1 MIKYIINLK
10 DYKMIKMKLKKNNF
24 YKKIVLDN

>member
-1 MIKYIINLK
+1 MINYIINLK
-10 DYKMIKMKLKKNNF
+10 DYKMIKMRLKKNNF